1 MRDTLLDNTIYFQT
15 SIVKSLIIKKK
26 ENQRDGVRSSE
37 IGSNI
42 YEILAYAKGDISN
55 WVKREEKNSKY
66 DVGQLANHRQKY

>member
-26 ENQRDGVRSSE
+26 ENQRVGVRSSE
-37 IGSNI
+37 IDSNI

-66 DVGQLANHRQKY
+66 DVGQLANHQQKY